1 MSWYFLHG
9 LKMIITAVGIM
20 PLIEKGRKKEP
31 EEKLLVLITGDFC
44 RLLFHI
50 KPSQNFVA

>member
-20 PLIEKGRKKEP
+20 PLTAKKKKKEP
-31 EEKLLVLITGDFC
+31 EEKSLVLITGDFC
-44 RLLFHI
+44 YFSYQTFSKLSNL
-50 KPSQNFVA
+50 K

>member
-20 PLIEKGRKKEP
+20 PLTAKKKKKEP
-31 EEKLLVLITGDFC
+31 EEKSLVLITGDFC
-44 RLLFHI
+44 YYFISNIL
-50 KPSQNFVA
+50 KT